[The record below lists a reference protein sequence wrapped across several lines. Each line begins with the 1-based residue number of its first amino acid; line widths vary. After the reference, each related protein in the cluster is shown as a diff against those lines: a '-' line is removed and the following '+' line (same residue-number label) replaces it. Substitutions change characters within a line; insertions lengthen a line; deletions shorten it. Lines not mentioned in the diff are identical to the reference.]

1 MKPIFAKTVTNIK
14 ITKEEKETLL
24 KADKILDDIY
34 NTLYQNDLENDLDNE
49 MKELLE
55 ALEEINSIEEIV
67 NVYLTWD

>member
-1 MKPIFAKTVTNIK
+1 MKPVFKKTLTDVK

-34 NTLYQNDLENDLDNE
+34 ETLYQNDLDDE
-49 MKELLE
+49 MEELLE
-55 ALEEINSIEEIV
+55 ALKEINSIEEIV